1 MSTKNKFLLA
11 LAVIG
16 IIVTVLIFI
25 ASKIMFAPSKS
36 AWFIAYPQGTDDMK
50 NISNEPYEFKLGN
63 MSCGATKTQFA
74 RGSDGSR
81 IEARELYCWTSEDTY
96 VSTTV
101 NCDMPEYSAQVLAIK
116 KKNNS
121 YMPLLMCGPEKKG
134 HSQDTPVGTVK

>member
-1 MSTKNKFLLA
+1 MSTKNIFLLS

-16 IIVTVLIFI
+16 ITVTVLIFV
-25 ASKIMFAPSKS
+25 ASKIMFTPSDG
-36 AWFIAYPQGTDDMK
+36 AWFIAYPLATDGMK

-63 MSCGATKTQFA
+63 MSCGVPKTQFV

-81 IEARELYCWTSEDTY
+81 IVTRELYCWTSEDTY

-101 NCDMPEYSAQVLAIK
+101 NCNIPEYTVQALTIK

-121 YMPLLMCGPEKKG
+121 YLPALMCGPEKKG
-134 HSQDTPVGTVK
+134 PIHDAPVGTVK